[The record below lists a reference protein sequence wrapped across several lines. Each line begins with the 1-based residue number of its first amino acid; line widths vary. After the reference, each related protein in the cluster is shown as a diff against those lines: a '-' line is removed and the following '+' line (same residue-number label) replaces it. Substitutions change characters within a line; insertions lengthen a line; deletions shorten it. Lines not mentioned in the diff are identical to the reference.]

1 LGASGWLCLG
11 FRNWRWHGRFAGC
24 VVVVMSEQPKAI
36 WLAGLLDGDRPMHCN
51 EAADEL
57 RRLYQLAQEQH
68 TEIYGLRLEVRNL
81 LGILIWW
88 QEQMRNDDCDDMGKL
103 LDAMS
108 NKASAAIAKST
119 GETK

>member
-1 LGASGWLCLG
+1 M
-11 FRNWRWHGRFAGC
+11 
-24 VVVVMSEQPKAI
+24 VVVMSEQPKAI

-68 TEIYGLRLEVRNL
+68 TVIYGLRLEVRNL
-81 LGILIWW
+81 LDTLERLREICFDFGAYTA
-88 QEQMRNDDCDDMGKL
+88 CDIAD
-103 LDAMS
+103 
-108 NKASAAIAKST
+108 AAIAKST

>member
-1 LGASGWLCLG
+1 
-11 FRNWRWHGRFAGC
+11 
-24 VVVVMSEQPKAI
+24 MSEQPKALRI
-36 WLAGLLDGDRPMHCN
+36 
-51 EAADEL
+51 AADLEYDHEIQDSGSSLLSGASEL